1 MHLHILRTLIRKE
14 VLRHLAN
21 RGSIMLAL
29 VLVCMALLLSVFGK
43 SNTQPGMQVAVE
55 RCFID
60 YWQDGPWIEHL
71 RRTVPEDWRKD
82 RKLVIRH
89 QSDAR
94 RRFDGQIYYRPN
106 EVAIQVRA
114 TPSAE
119 SPSRPSVW
127 FWYPRGDA
135 AALAPFEAWF
145 WKETRIFGDAQLAAT
160 LEKTSPAL
168 RGAVPFLD
176 LEERREVIPGGLD
189 PRTGLASALVMFS
202 LFFCCVYLL
211 PCMTCEE
218 RERGVLLAQMLS
230 PATAAEILVAKFFF
244 YPIVGVALAA
254 LIAGIYRPAVLVM
267 PFFWLALFVSAFG
280 LLGIGLSIAS
290 LARTQREASMGAMCY
305 LFVIAL
311 FVIIIQQNNIPL
323 LPQILLEYHA
333 PRMLHAALG
342 GELYWF
348 HWFNLLGAGII
359 SIGWACLA
367 TYLFR
372 TRGWQ

>member
-1 MHLHILRTLIRKE
+1 MRWHILRTLIDKE
-14 VLRHLAN
+14 VGRHLAN

-29 VLVCMALLLSVFGK
+29 VLVCMALLLSGFGK
-43 SNTQPGMQVAVE
+43 SNTQPGMQVAVD
-55 RCFID
+55 RCYVD
-60 YWQDGPWIEHL
+60 YWQDGPWVEHL

-82 RKLVIRH
+82 RKLVIRN
-89 QSDAR
+89 QAEAR
-94 RRFDGQIYYRPN
+94 RFGGQIYYRPN
-106 EVAIQVRA
+106 EVAIQLR
-114 TPSAE
+114 PGSPAE
-119 SPSRPSVW
+119 TGSRQAVW
-127 FWYPRGDA
+127 LWYPRGDP

-168 RGAVPFLD
+168 RGAVPFLE
-176 LEERREVIPGGLD
+176 LEERREVLPGGLD

-211 PCMTCEE
+211 PSMTCEE

-230 PATAAEILVAKFFF
+230 PATAAEILIAKFFF
-244 YPIVGVALAA
+244 YPVVGVALGA

-267 PFFWLALFVSAFG
+267 PFFWLALMVSAFG

-311 FVIIIQQNNIPL
+311 IVIIIQQNNIPV
-323 LPQILLEYHA
+323 LPVMLLEYHA
-333 PRMLHAALG
+333 PRMLHAVLS

-359 SIGWACLA
+359 SFGWACTA